1 MPQRAGNGMPSAD
14 VFRGRCKDYNRPA
27 SDSSSSATWQ
37 NVPLMMATDWL
48 LGIQHSNRRFQISE
62 FSIRRASSTLCFLAV
77 VNGALIAAA
86 DEPRAVAVTEA
97 LPFGQPP
104 VDYWSKAPDDT
115 VAELQRRLDAKELEL
130 PFVEK
135 FGYLPAMLKELD
147 IPIESQLLAFS
158 SQSPH
163 RSQIRPERPRAVYFN
178 EDVSVSWFPGAVLL
192 EIAAHD
198 SRKGT
203 LFYTVVNREE
213 TRPEF
218 YRSNSQTCLG
228 CHHMPA
234 NPSWTGVAVP
244 GHLLRTFLEVEGR
257 GLRVE
262 GQTGTDSDSQPS
274 TFNPQPFRKIRSHTL
289 PLEDRWQTWYV
300 TGITPDQRH
309 RGNLSLAEHQR
320 LKNEDPHYYRTIAD
334 LAVDF
339 DTDRYPTN
347 TSDVVAHLIFDHQML
362 GLNLLAR
369 LSYEHQFGVR
379 SDIEDMVVR
388 YLLMVDEAPLHKPV
402 AGTSDYAERYRR
414 RDSKTADA
422 PSLHDLDL
430 QTRLFQHRIS
440 PLVNCRM
447 VRSFPSA
454 LKQRL
459 FTRLSRVLTGQD
471 EVDGYSISATDRR
484 STLAVLKS
492 TVEDWPQD

>member
-1 MPQRAGNGMPSAD
+1 MSLAFWAAASA
-14 VFRGRCKDYNRPA
+14 A
-27 SDSSSSATWQ
+27 S
-37 NVPLMMATDWL
+37 V
-48 LGIQHSNRRFQISE
+48 
-62 FSIRRASSTLCFLAV
+62 
-77 VNGALIAAA
+77 AAA

-97 LPFGQPP
+97 LPFGQRP
-104 VDYWSKAPDDT
+104 VDYWSKDSDDV

-135 FGYLPAMLKELD
+135 FGYLPAILKELD
-147 IPIESQLLAFS
+147 VPIESQLLAFS

-192 EIAAHD
+192 EIAAQD

-203 LFYTVVNREE
+203 LFYTVVNRGE

-244 GHLLRTFLEVEGR
+244 GHLLRNFLE
-257 GLRVE
+257 
-262 GQTGTDSDSQPS
+262 TDEAKQH
-274 TFNPQPFRKIRSHTL
+274 PFGKIRSHTL

-300 TGITPDQRH
+300 TGIHPEQRH

-320 LKNEDPHYYRTIAD
+320 LKSEDASYYRTVAD

-339 DTDRYPTN
+339 DTGRYPTN
-347 TSDVVAHLIFDHQML
+347 TSDVVAHLVFDHQML

-369 LSYEHQFGVR
+369 LSYEHQFQVR
-379 SDIEDMVVR
+379 SNIEDLVVR
-388 YLLMVDEAPLHKPV
+388 YLLMVDEAPLKKPV
-402 AGTSDYAERYRR
+402 AVESKYAAWYRQHGPQ
-414 RDSKTADA
+414 DA
-422 PSLHDLDL
+422 MGRPLHELDL
-430 QTRLFQHRIS
+430 ETRLFKRRIS

-447 VRSFPSA
+447 VRGFPA
-454 LKQRL
+454 ELKQSL
-459 FTRLSRVLTGQD
+459 FGRLSAVLTGKEPIEGD
-471 EVDGYSISATDRR
+471 SIPEADWQATLRILR
-484 STLAVLKS
+484 VAV
-492 TVEDWPQD
+492 EGWPQE